1 MSFQIEDFM
10 KGIKIANVNLMEN
23 HLLVLRNTLM
33 QFMRATKIAN
43 MDFVINLFI
52 SKDNIQI

>member
-33 QFMRATKIAN
+33 QFMRAIKITN
-43 MDFVINLFI
+43 VDLVINPFT

>member
-1 MSFQIEDFM
+1 MSFQIKDFM

>member
-1 MSFQIEDFM
+1 MPTDFM

-33 QFMRATKIAN
+33 QFMRAIKITN
-43 MDFVINLFI
+43 VDLVINPFT